1 MSTSSLSATSA
12 QAAAASPAPSGSPS
26 ATTVETFG
34 VDPIPHAHRDAS
46 VFDFLR
52 VQWGGANTLAT
63 AVLGAFP
70 IIFGLSF
77 WHAALATVLGVALG
91 ALILAP
97 MSVFGPITG
106 TNNAVSSGAHFGV
119 VGRVVGSFLSLLT
132 AIAFFSISVWSSGD
146 AFVGTLHRL
155 FGLTESDGLYAFAYA
170 LFASGVLVVC
180 LYGFKFMLLVNKI
193 AVAAATPLFI
203 LGFIAFAP
211 DFDASFAGTASLN
224 PGTPGFWAAF
234 IGSAL
239 IVLSNPISFGAF
251 LGDWSRYVPHTTPP
265 HKLILATLG
274 GQLLTLVPFFF
285 GLVTTSIIAVKAP
298 DYLANANYTGGLLA
312 ITHGW
317 FFTPLLLLALVGG
330 MSTGTTSL
338 YGTGL
343 DFSSVFPQLSR
354 VRATLLVGV
363 LAIALIFAGRFAFNL
378 VASITTFVTLIIVMT
393 TPWMVIMVIGLFTRR
408 GHYLPDDL
416 QVFTRRQ
423 KGGAY
428 WFYKGWNLRGMVAWL
443 PSALIALSTV
453 NIPGQFVG
461 WFGELAGG
469 VDISLLVA
477 LALPAVVY
485 PVLLWCFPEPRG
497 VFGPQGPQGVP
508 CAQIPTAPIEAE

>member
-1 MSTSSLSATSA
+1 MHNS
-12 QAAAASPAPSGSPS
+12 SPAIDVMSAPAATPSST
-26 ATTVETFG
+26 TTVELFG
-34 VDPIPHAHRDAS
+34 VEPIPHHARDAS
-46 VFDFLR
+46 VFDFMR

-77 WHAALATVLGVALG
+77 MQAALATVLGVAIG

-155 FGLTESDGLYAFAYA
+155 FGFEEAESLYALAYA
-170 LFASGVLVVC
+170 LFASAVLVVC

-211 DFDASFAGTASLN
+211 DFDAGFTGTASLT
-224 PGTPGFWAAF
+224 PSTPGFWAAF

-251 LGDWSRYVPHTTPP
+251 LGDWSRYVPHDTPR
-265 HKLILATLG
+265 HKLVLATIG

-298 DYLANANYTGGLLA
+298 DYLATANYTGGLLA

-343 DFSSVFPQLSR
+343 DFSSVFPSLSR
-354 VRATLLVGV
+354 VRATLLVGL
-363 LAIALIFAGRFAFNL
+363 LAIVLIFVGRFWFNL

-408 GHYLPDDL
+408 GYYSSDDL

-423 KGGAY
+423 KGGVY
-428 WFYKGWNLRGMVAWL
+428 WFWKGWNLRGMVAWL
-443 PSALIALSTV
+443 PTALIALSTV

-477 LALPAVVY
+477 LVLPAVVY
-485 PVLLWCFPEPRG
+485 PAMLVLFPEPRG
-497 VFGPQGPQGVP
+497 VFGPRGALGVP
-508 CAQIPTAPIEAE
+508 SAPVPTAPIERE

>member
-1 MSTSSLSATSA
+1 MTSTTPSASAGYSAAHAPSTSV
-12 QAAAASPAPSGSPS
+12 
-26 ATTVETFG
+26 TVIETFG

-46 VFDFLR
+46 VFDFMR

-77 WHAALATVLGVALG
+77 QHAALATVLGVLIG

-155 FGLTESDGLYAFAYA
+155 FGAPESEVLYALAYGV
-170 LFASGVLVVC
+170 FASAVLVVC
-180 LYGFKFMLLVNKI
+180 IFGFKFMLLVNKI

-211 DFDASFAGTASLN
+211 EFDAGFAGTANLT
-224 PGTPGFWAAF
+224 PQTPGFWAAF
-234 IGSAL
+234 VGSAL

-251 LGDWSRYVPHTTPP
+251 LGDWSRYVPHNTPK
-265 HKLILATLG
+265 HRLLLATIA
-274 GQLLTLVPFFF
+274 GQLLTLIPFFF
-285 GLVTTSIIAVKAP
+285 GLMTTSIIAIQAP
-298 DYLANANYTGGLLA
+298 DYLANANFTGGLLA

-354 VRATLLVGV
+354 VKATLLVGL
-363 LAIALIFAGRFAFNL
+363 LAIALIFAGRFVFNL
-378 VASITTFVTLIIVMT
+378 VTAITTFVTLIIVMT

-408 GHYLPDDL
+408 GHYRPDDL

-423 KGGAY
+423 KGGVY
-428 WFYKGWNLRGMVAWL
+428 WFYKGWNLRGMLAWL
-443 PSALIALSTV
+443 PAALIALATV

-461 WFGELAGG
+461 WWGELAGG
-469 VDISLLVA
+469 VDISLIVA
-477 LALPAVVY
+477 LLLPAVVY
-485 PVLLWCFPEPRG
+485 PLLLWLFPEPRA
-497 VFGPQGPQGVP
+497 VFGAEGPRGVP
-508 CAQIPTAPIEAE
+508 CADVATAPIEAE

>member
-1 MSTSSLSATSA
+1 MHSPTSTLGVGAEP
-12 QAAAASPAPSGSPS
+12 PAPLA
-26 ATTVETFG
+26 ATAIETFG
-34 VDPIPHAHRDAS
+34 VDPIPDRFRDAS
-46 VFDFLR
+46 VYDFMR
-52 VQWGGANTLAT
+52 VQWGGANTLST

-77 WHAALATVLGVALG
+77 WHAALATILGVVIG

-97 MSVFGPITG
+97 MALFGPITG

-155 FGLTESDGLYAFAYA
+155 FGLGESNALYALAYA
-170 LFASGVLVVC
+170 VFSSVVLVVC

-193 AVAAATPLFI
+193 TVLAATPLFL
-203 LGFIAFAP
+203 LGFFAFAP
-211 DFDASFAGTASLN
+211 DFDAGFPGTAQL
-224 PGTPGFWAAF
+224 TPETAGFWAAF

-251 LGDWSRYVPHTTPP
+251 LGDWSRYVPRDTPRR
-265 HKLILATLG
+265 KLIGATLG
-274 GQLLTLVPFFF
+274 AQLLTLIPFFF
-285 GLVTTSIIAVKAP
+285 GLMTSSIIAVKAP

-312 ITHGW
+312 ITNGW

-330 MSTGTTSL
+330 MSTGSTSL

-343 DFSSVFPQLSR
+343 DFSSVFPVLSR
-354 VRATLLVGV
+354 VRATLLVGLV
-363 LAIALIFAGRFAFNL
+363 AIALIFIGRFGFNL

-393 TPWMVIMVIGLFTRR
+393 TPWMVIMLIGLLTRR
-408 GHYLPDDL
+408 GHYSSDDL

-428 WFYKGWNLRGMVAWL
+428 WFWNGWNLRGMAAWL
-443 PSALIALSTV
+443 PASLVALATV

-461 WFGELAGG
+461 WLGEFAGG

-477 LALPAVVY
+477 LALPAVIY
-485 PVLLWCFPEPRG
+485 PALLWLFPEPRG
-497 VFGPQGPQGVP
+497 VYGPQGPFGVP
-508 CAQIPTAPIEAE
+508 CSQAATARIEAE